1 MKNKYLDK
9 LEYTKILNKLSNYAH
24 TYIGK
29 NMCKNLIPS
38 NNKENVKKSLAE
50 TEEALNILYR
60 CNTPSISEIADN
72 TIIRNTFYKI
82 NFRINKYFKNGR

>member
-29 NMCKNLIPS
+29 NMCKNLI
-38 NNKENVKKSLAE
+38 KKTSKKA
-50 TEEALNILYR
+50 
-60 CNTPSISEIADN
+60 
-72 TIIRNTFYKI
+72 
-82 NFRINKYFKNGR
+82 